1 MRAFNKWPYLKHK
14 NKEITWNPWLAW
26 HNFKGERVT
35 EPVNMNFTATKDNE
49 KGAYEETDGLSP
61 EMHRHSRPRF
71 HLMLET
77 QLEQV
82 GIKIQYGHR
91 AVRYFE
97 TPEQYTAGV
106 ELDDGKI
113 LEADLVVA
121 ADGIGSHSTKITMG
135 EEVRARST
143 GISIYRT
150 SYPVEIVNSD
160 PEIVEKFGNAPNGS
174 PLIQMWMT

>member
-1 MRAFNKWPYLKHK
+1 
-14 NKEITWNPWLAW
+14 
-26 HNFKGERVT
+26 
-35 EPVNMNFTATKDNE
+35 
-49 KGAYEETDGLSP
+49 
-61 EMHRHSRPRF
+61 
-71 HLMLET
+71 MLET

-97 TPEQYTAGV
+97 TPEKQTAGV

>member
-1 MRAFNKWPYLKHK
+1 MEFSAP
-14 NKEITWNPWLAW
+14 
-26 HNFKGERVT
+26 
-35 EPVNMNFTATKDNE
+35 KDNS
-49 KGAYEETDGLSP
+49 KRNEEADGLSP

-97 TPEQYTAGV
+97 TPEKHTAGI

-121 ADGIGSHSTKITMG
+121 ADGIGSHSTRITMG
-135 EEVRARST
+135 HEIPARST

-150 SYPVEIVNSD
+150 AYPANIVNSD
-160 PEIVEKFGNAPNGS
+160 PEIVENVGKAPNGS
-174 PLIQMWMT
+174 PLVQVWIGLDFKLLLLDWELLTAV

>member
-1 MRAFNKWPYLKHK
+1 MRAFNKWPYLKQK
-14 NKEITWNPWLAW
+14 NKEIAWTPWVVW

-35 EPVNMNFTATKDNE
+35 EPSDMNLKVNKDGGNE
-49 KGAYEETDGLSP
+49 IFEESDEMSP
-61 EMHRHSRPRF
+61 EMHRHSRPKF

-82 GIKIQYGHR
+82 GIKVQYGHR

-97 TPEQYTAGV
+97 NPEKHTAGV
-106 ELDDGKI
+106 EVQDGKI

-121 ADGIGSHSTKITMG
+121 ADGVGSHSTKITMG
-135 EEVRARST
+135 HEIHARST

-150 SYPVEIVNSD
+150 AYPVDIVNSD
-160 PEIVEKFGNAPNGS
+160 PEIVEKFEMAPDGR
-174 PLIQMWMT
+174 PLIQIWLG